1 MLAYDRRSEPRVGE
15 RVPYVIVCGM
25 PGLPLIQL
33 VRRPIEVLQDPNL
46 RLNATYYITKQILP
60 PLARVFSL
68 IGIDVFSWYH
78 ELPRV
83 SAWKQTDYN
92 HNASIWCLLLSCLLM
107 EWGLYEVIAKVIYC
121 TRQCLMPKHA
131 DFLDLLCDVGFF
143 SLSKSIFCANPS
155 VQGWSLRHFP
165 VFWPLIVES

>member
-15 RVPYVIVCGM
+15 RVPYVIVYGM

-33 VRRPIEVLQDPNL
+33 VRRPAEVLQDPSL

-83 SAWKQTDYN
+83 SVFENKWDCKCG
-92 HNASIWCLLLSCLLM
+92 ASVQRLLLS
-107 EWGLYEVIAKVIYC
+107 W
-121 TRQCLMPKHA
+121 
-131 DFLDLLCDVGFF
+131 FF
-143 SLSKSIFCANPS
+143 T
-155 VQGWSLRHFP
+155 Q
-165 VFWPLIVES
+165 

>member
-15 RVPYVIVCGM
+15 RVPYVIVYGM

-33 VRRPIEVLQDPNL
+33 VRRPVEVLQDPSL

-83 SAWKQTDYN
+83 GVWKHTDYERG
-92 HNASIWCLLLSCLLM
+92 ASVQCWVLPWLVTERDLCEATAKDILHGSVWCPNTQT
-107 EWGLYEVIAKVIYC
+107 W
-121 TRQCLMPKHA
+121 
-131 DFLDLLCDVGFF
+131 FLDLLCGFF
-143 SLSKSIFCANPS
+143 HLVSFFCQTFCAELITLSSS
-155 VQGWSLRHFP
+155 VCWSLP
-165 VFWPLIVES
+165 